1 MSQVFNKSLFQRS
14 RGAERVETV
23 SQPQAFNVV
32 LLIALTLMGIG
43 LVMMTSASMDIG
55 SSVAGDPL
63 YHFKRQVFFIGL
75 GLLVMLVTLFVDMR
89 VWYRISHLLLLA
101 AAVLLVLVLVPGI
114 GTVVNGSA
122 RWIDLGFYRLQPS
135 EMTKIF
141 MIMYLAAYLS
151 RRRDE
156 VHADWSGFLK
166 PMAILGLLVVLL
178 YLEPDHGAMVILMA
192 TAFTML
198 FLAGARLHRFMLFV
212 MLSFA
217 AVAALA
223 ILKPHVISR
232 LTSFLNPWADE
243 YVYGEGYQLT
253 QALIAFGRGEW
264 VGTGLGN
271 SLQKL
276 YFLPEA
282 HTDFILSIIAEETG
296 LLGVGLVLALFVML
310 VIQAIRTG
318 RAAEQQGAYFVSYVA
333 YGIGILFATQ
343 TFINFGVNTG
353 LLPTKGLTLPF
364 LSYGGNSLLISCFIV
379 GVLMRAQFELQTG
392 RLRPD
397 AEVHD
402 SDRDEQAEAAQ

>member
-1 MSQVFNKSLFQRS
+1 MSSVSSRFLPFRN
-14 RGAERVETV
+14 RGAKRVNAAAEARPLNT
-23 SQPQAFNVV
+23 
-32 LLIALTLMGIG
+32 LLLATLALMGIG

-55 SSVAGDPL
+55 SSLANDPL
-63 YHFKRQVFFIGL
+63 YFFKRQVFFIGL
-75 GLLVMLVTLFVDMR
+75 GLILMLGVMGVEMR
-89 VWYRISHLLLLA
+89 VWYHISPYLLMVA
-101 AAVLLVLVLVPGI
+101 TALLVLVLLPGV

-141 MIMYLAAYLS
+141 LIMYLAGYLS

-156 VHADWSGFLK
+156 VHADWAGFLK

-192 TAFTML
+192 TSFTML
-198 FLAGARLHRFMLFV
+198 FLAGARLHRFMLLV
-212 MLSFA
+212 MGSFA
-217 AVAALA
+217 AVAGLA
-223 ILKPHVISR
+223 IMKPHVISR

-264 VGTGLGN
+264 FGVGLGN

-282 HTDFILSIIAEETG
+282 HTDFVLSIVAEETG
-296 LLGVGLVLALFVML
+296 LFGVGLVMSLFVVL
-310 VIQAIRTG
+310 IVQALKTG
-318 RAAEQQGAYFVSYVA
+318 RGAEQQGAYFVAYVC
-333 YGIGILFATQ
+333 YGIGMLLATQ

-364 LSYGGNSLLISCFIV
+364 LSYGGNSLLISCFV
-379 GVLMRAQFELQTG
+379 MGVLMRAQFELQTG
-392 RLRPD
+392 RLGPD
-397 AEVHD
+397 SAWK
-402 SDRDEQAEAAQ
+402 QEAQEGEL